1 MKMVRF
7 FAFLLLTEAAAV
19 LLFLLCQMVLHLN
32 PFGLNVNFILSAG
45 GFAFG
50 LIGGMGSLPGAKR
63 AGIAPTLPIMA
74 LVALTTGA
82 AVLAYYYATFIIL
95 LARMGLVGS
104 GIGFGDFLDA
114 TVGHTQYSGSMS
126 SDTSS
131 DIGGWGYA
139 LFASHI
145 AWAMMISILW
155 LTNLR
160 KVAHCERCERYFEQ
174 REKRELLFADAA
186 ELQQL
191 AHSLPKPSAER
202 ASQLLR
208 MPQTPSYTPEAGVVR
223 FEIRHSECPGCRE
236 QDATETIE
244 IHNGKGFAGAQ
255 THSYRWRTSGAY
267 RATPDADMPPPP
279 SAPQRPAFGRR
290 GLG

>member
-19 LLFLLCQMVLHLN
+19 LLFLLCRMVLHFN

-45 GFAFG
+45 GIVFG
-50 LIGGMGSLPGAKR
+50 LIGGAGSLPGAKR
-63 AGIAPTLPIMA
+63 AGIAPTLSVMA
-74 LVALTTGA
+74 LVALTTGV

-114 TVGHTQYSGSMS
+114 TVGHTQFSASMS
-126 SDTSS
+126 SHTSS

-145 AWAMMISILW
+145 AWAMMMSMVW

-160 KVAHCERCERYFEQ
+160 KVAHCGRCECYFEQ
-174 REKRELLFADAA
+174 REKRELLFADAI

-202 ASQLLR
+202 AAQLLR

-236 QDATETIE
+236 QDASETIE

-255 THSYRWRTSGAY
+255 NISYRWKTSGAS
-267 RATPDADMPPPP
+267 RTTPDAGTPQPP
-279 SAPQRPAFGRR
+279 SPPQRPAFGRR

>member
-1 MKMVRF
+1 
-7 FAFLLLTEAAAV
+7 
-19 LLFLLCQMVLHLN
+19 
-32 PFGLNVNFILSAG
+32 
-45 GFAFG
+45 
-50 LIGGMGSLPGAKR
+50 
-63 AGIAPTLPIMA
+63 MA

-82 AVLAYYYATFIIL
+82 AVLAYYYATFVIL

-114 TVGHTQYSGSMS
+114 TVGHTQYSASMS
-126 SDTSS
+126 SHTSS

-145 AWAMMISILW
+145 VWAMMMSILW
-155 LTNLR
+155 LTRLR
-160 KVAHCERCERYFEQ
+160 KVAHCERCECYFEQ
-174 REKRELLFADAA
+174 REKRELLFADAV

-208 MPQTPSYTPEAGVVR
+208 MPATPRYVAEAGVVR

-244 IHNGKGFAGAQ
+244 IHNGKGFASAQ
-255 THSYRWRTSGAY
+255 NISYRWKTSGAH
-267 RATPDADMPPPP
+267 RAAPGAGTPQPP
-279 SAPQRPAFGRR
+279 SPAQRPAFGRR